1 MCCKELGHAIK
12 DCPRDPNL
20 RSKGDPDTVNDDY
33 QRILKI
39 KENKKFFVDTAITT
53 THFLKK
59 CIKVRK
65 PAAPLDAAAKEG
77 IAIIKQKLSEY
88 EGDKFKRGAMMFEDF
103 NYNQFNKYI
112 LLDENQEYYEEDDA
126 SADVEA

>member
-20 RSKGDPDTVNDDY
+20 RSNKQDFDMVNDDY

-39 KENKKFFVDTAITT
+39 KENKKFFVDTAVTT

-65 PAAPLDAAAKEG
+65 YEVTTDGKEG
-77 IAIIKQKLSEY
+77 GLTA
-88 EGDKFKRGAMMFEDF
+88 
-103 NYNQFNKYI
+103 
-112 LLDENQEYYEEDDA
+112 
-126 SADVEA
+126 V

>member
-20 RSKGDPDTVNDDY
+20 RSKGDAEMVNSDY

-39 KENKKFFVDTAITT
+39 KENKKFFVDTAVTT

-65 PAAPLDAAAKEG
+65 LEYGTDSKEG
-77 IAIIKQKLSEY
+77 LTAQQIMQRLKEY
-88 EGDKFKRGAMMFEDF
+88 EHNKFQRGAMMFEDF

-112 LLDENQEYYEEDDA
+112 LLDEN
-126 SADVEA
+126 